1 MRFEWEKTEI
11 KGSSG
16 ICITGCNAE
25 SERLTIPEEEDG
37 LPVHE
42 IGNHAFASRKTL
54 KEVFLPEKIRMIRG
68 FAFHNCPEL
77 ECIHLY
83 DAVTDYYDGVIRQC
97 DGLRLIDFTCRENN
111 FSVIRSMLADSDRQ
125 LSFAL
130 HLPEG
135 QEAFLTFPAFVY
147 DFVENTMARTIQFAI
162 DGSGYRYRECI
173 SDHQI
178 DYREYDSLFDR
189 AVSDDRHAAAVIALG
204 RLMYP
209 YLLETQGKAHYE
221 AYLREHS
228 GELLPE
234 LITENRVAQIRFLTE
249 QGLPDRNAADEAI
262 RLASEKRRTQL
273 CGILMEYQRKNSGRG
288 SQPDTFSLGDL

>member
-11 KGSSG
+11 KGSIG
-16 ICITGCNAE
+16 ICITGC
-25 SERLTIPEEEDG
+25 STTPERLTVPEEEEG

-42 IGNHAFASRKTL
+42 IGNHAFASRNTL
-54 KEVFLPEKIRMIRG
+54 KEVFLPEKIRIIRG

-77 ECIHLY
+77 KCIHLY
-83 DAVTDYYDGVIRQC
+83 DSVADYYDGVIRQC
-97 DGLRLIDFTCRENN
+97 DGLRLIDLTCRQEN
-111 FSVIRSMLADSDRQ
+111 FSIIRSMLADSDRE

-130 HLPEG
+130 HLPG
-135 QEAFLTFPAFVY
+135 DQEAFLTFPAFVY

-178 DYREYDSLFDR
+178 DYREYDGLFDR

-209 YLLETQGKAHYE
+209 YRLETQGKMHYE
-221 AYLREHS
+221 AYLRDNSWEILPGLIMENKVS
-228 GELLPE
+228 EL
-234 LITENRVAQIRFLTE
+234 RFLTE
-249 QGLPDRNAADEAI
+249 HGLPDQKATEEAI
-262 RLASEKRRTQL
+262 RFASEKRRTQL
-273 CGILMEYQRKNSGRG
+273 CGILMEYQRKKSGRG
-288 SQPDTFSLGDL
+288 SQPDIFSLGDL